1 MISGLSRSAAACSAA
16 TLSTSRKALS
26 VLRKPMLQLLL
37 DEAVAIEVIA
47 GPEREERRH
56 PHDHR
61 TENLIAYVEVVVCE
75 AAALGRENAM
85 IRVAYFG
92 TLMRK
97 VDPCSRL

>member
-1 MISGLSRSAAACSAA
+1 
-16 TLSTSRKALS
+16 
-26 VLRKPMLQLLL
+26 LRKPTLQLLL

-75 AAALGRENAM
+75 AAALGRKNAM

-97 VDPCSRL
+97 VDPCSRLLKMK